1 MLTHCSVSSANVFP
15 CAKITG
21 AQSFE
26 SVAHPSSPLGLPG
39 LSAAAFASDSF
50 RYVVGTNDGLPCPV
64 FPPYHPLDQ
73 RAPVKWVLAEFDAW
87 NRSEIVL

>member
-1 MLTHCSVSSANVFP
+1 MLHCSVSTANVFP

-21 AQSFE
+21 
-26 SVAHPSSPLGLPG
+26 AHPSSPLGLPG

-50 RYVVGTNDGLPCPV
+50 RYLVGTDDGLPCSV

-73 RAPVKWVLAEFDAW
+73 CAPVKWVLAGFDAW